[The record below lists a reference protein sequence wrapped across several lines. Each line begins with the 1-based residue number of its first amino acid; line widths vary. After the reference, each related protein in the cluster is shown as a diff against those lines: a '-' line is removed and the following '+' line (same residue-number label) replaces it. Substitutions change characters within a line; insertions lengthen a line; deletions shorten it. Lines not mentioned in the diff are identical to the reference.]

1 MRDPG
6 PSKPRQPSA
15 PVGTDD
21 PAPKKVRIVIA
32 STVLMTFAAIM
43 AFAAAMDLLTMTIP
57 NRVSLGLAG
66 AFFIAAPLIGLPA
79 SEILMHVGAGALV
92 LIVGIVLFAVGGFGG
107 GDAKLLA
114 VGALWIGFDQLL
126 LFLTLT
132 AVLGGVLA
140 IAILLY
146 RKHPILSLYRYAP
159 GWAIDLHKP
168 GSGIPYG
175 IAIAG
180 AGLLVLPVTPWVVAA
195 AG

>member
-1 MRDPG
+1 
-6 PSKPRQPSA
+6 
-15 PVGTDD
+15 
-21 PAPKKVRIVIA
+21 VRIVIA

-57 NRVSLGLAG
+57 NRVSLALAA
-66 AFFIAAPLIGLPA
+66 AFLVAAPLLGLPPG
-79 SEILMHVGAGALV
+79 EFMMHVAAGALV
-92 LIVGIVLFAVGGFGG
+92 LVVGIVLFAVGGFGG

-114 VGALWIGFDQLL
+114 VGALWVGFDQLQ

-132 AVLGGVLA
+132 ALLGGVLA
-140 IAILLY
+140 VIILKY
-146 RKHPILSLYRYAP
+146 RAHPLLGVYAP
-159 GWAIDLHKP
+159 DWAMTLHKP

-180 AGLLVLPVTPWVVAA
+180 AGLLVLPVTPWILAA

>member
-1 MRDPG
+1 M
-6 PSKPRQPSA
+6 
-15 PVGTDD
+15 
-21 PAPKKVRIVIA
+21 IA

-57 NRVSLGLAG
+57 NRVSLALAA
-66 AFFIAAPLIGLPA
+66 AFFLAAPLIGLPL
-79 SEILMHVGAGALV
+79 SEIGMHVAAGALV
-92 LIVGIVLFAVGGFGG
+92 LVAGIALFALGGFGG

-132 AVLGGVLA
+132 AMLGGVLA
-140 IAILLY
+140 VAILLY
-146 RKHPILSLYRYAP
+146 RKRSILSLYRYAP
-159 GWAIDLHKP
+159 DWAIDLHKP

-175 IAIAG
+175 IAIATS
-180 AGLLVLPVTPWVVAA
+180 GLLVLPVTPWVIAA